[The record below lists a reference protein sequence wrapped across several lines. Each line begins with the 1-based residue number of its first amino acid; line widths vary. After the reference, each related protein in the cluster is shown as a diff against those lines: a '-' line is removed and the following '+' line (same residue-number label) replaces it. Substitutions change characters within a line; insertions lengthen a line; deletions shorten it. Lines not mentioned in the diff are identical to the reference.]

1 MVRLPVSREGVA
13 VREGAGGVAV
23 LCGVAIVQCQPKPG
37 EVCWVVARRSGW
49 GTRAGRRMS
58 VSIGIKIKRAGRSR
72 AEEKE
77 Q

>member
-1 MVRLPVSREGVA
+1 VSLE
-13 VREGAGGVAV
+13 AGYV
-23 LCGVAIVQCQPKPG
+23 LG